1 MQCFSDVVIWDIAA
15 GSHYS
20 LFIGDM
26 SISKRDVYLCGRQ
39 PRYAYSSLVNI
50 FLNQLLTNLKKYRI
64 KTNETTNVSTAL

>member
-50 FLNQLLTNLKKYRI
+50 FLN
-64 KTNETTNVSTAL
+64 